1 MEFLPSTSVMFAF
14 TLAASVVI
22 MAPGPDMTLFVGR
35 TLSQGRLAGIVSY
48 LGATAGL
55 VVHTL
60 FAAFGLS
67 ALLAA
72 SAEAFMLLKFVGALY
87 LLWLAVD
94 ALRNGSGLDVS
105 REQARPQL
113 LRRVFLTGLGI
124 NLLNPKIILFF
135 VTFLPQFISASDP
148 HAAAKLTFLGV
159 YFILLAVPFCLAV
172 IVAADKIADTVRRS
186 PSVTRIMDWV
196 FASVFASFA
205 VRLLLE
211 PSRD

>member
-1 MEFLPSTSVMFAF
+1 MEFLPSASVLITFS
-14 TLAASVVI
+14 LAAAVVI
-22 MAPGPDMTLFVGR
+22 IAPGPDMTLFLGK
-35 TLSQGRLAGIVSY
+35 TLSQGRRAGIVSY

-55 VVHTL
+55 FVHTF

-72 SAEAFMLLKFVGALY
+72 SAEAFTALKIVGALY
-87 LLWLAVD
+87 LLWLAID
-94 ALRNGSGLDVS
+94 AIRNGSALDVS
-105 REQARPQL
+105 RDQESHQRL
-113 LRRVFLTGLGI
+113 GHVFLTGVGI

-135 VTFLPQFISASDP
+135 VTFLPQFVSAGDP
-148 HAAAKLTFLGV
+148 NAAAKMTFLGV
-159 YFILLAVPFCLAV
+159 YFIALAVPFCLAV
-172 IVAADKIADTVRRS
+172 IVAADRIAETVKRS
-186 PSVTRIMDWV
+186 PVVTRIMDWV